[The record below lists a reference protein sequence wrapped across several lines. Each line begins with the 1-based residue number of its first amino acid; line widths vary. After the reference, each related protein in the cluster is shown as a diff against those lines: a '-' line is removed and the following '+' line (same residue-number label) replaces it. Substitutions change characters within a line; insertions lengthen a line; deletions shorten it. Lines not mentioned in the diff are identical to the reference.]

1 MMPPRPNILRD
12 EVTSSDFGHAY
23 GKYNAYGKY
32 ILGTSATSTGSHVS
46 DEYYVGRA
54 ADWAVGQLKQD
65 VGDLMDRVDKL
76 ELNYGDAVREA
87 LIQSGLADFKSK
99 LEVEFVRI
107 VEERVRETV
116 ETIEKAYKNLNE
128 RINDYEASM
137 IKKLEKIDAESVKRQ
152 ATFDKIDFLAKELG
166 YQMEIA
172 DKSF

>member
-1 MMPPRPNILRD
+1 MPPRPVVNIWRD
-12 EVTSSDFGHAY
+12 EVTSANFGHAY
-23 GKYNAYGKY
+23 GKYM
-32 ILGTSATSTGSHVS
+32 LGTSASTASASSHVA
-46 DEYYVGRA
+46 DEYYVGKA
-54 ADWAVGQLKQD
+54 ADWAVAQLKQD

-87 LIQSGLADFKSK
+87 LVQSGLADFKSK

-116 ETIEKAYKNLNE
+116 GTIEKAYKNLNE